1 MPFPGRGGA
10 PRSSPIERNMR
21 AAVIVKS
28 KLAHGVVIMPIRKK
42 LAITSIAALGFLAAS
57 SALAGKAEAGSHISF
72 GFGFSS
78 PVYAQPYYAPP
89 PVVYAPP
96 PVYYYPPRVYHP
108 PFRSGFYGPPPDYYT
123 SQSFYARPRY
133 YR

>member
-1 MPFPGRGGA
+1 MPT
-10 PRSSPIERNMR
+10 
-21 AAVIVKS
+21 
-28 KLAHGVVIMPIRKK
+28 RKK

-89 PVVYAPP
+89 PVYYAPPPVVYAPP

-133 YR
+133 YRGDDDD